1 MNSIKTI
8 ARIGGLLY
16 LINIILGFFS
26 IGYVP
31 GVIEVAGNP
40 AATAHNIITH
50 EQFYRL
56 GLVAHII
63 ILLTNIPL
71 AVIFYEVFKIVNKKV
86 TLLVV
91 FFTLTGTAIEA
102 VNLLN
107 QFASLILLKG
117 NNLNAFTDEQL
128 QLLVYKLNQL
138 QGEGFNLA
146 LVFFGFY
153 CISIGYLIFKSTFL
167 PKIIG
172 VMMIIGGFCYLINS
186 FINFLAPQFA
196 GNLFPFIQIPS
207 GLAELSFCIC
217 LLITGVNTNKWKQK
231 ATSYSQRFIR

>member
-8 ARIGGLLY
+8 ARVGGLLY
-16 LINIILGFFS
+16 LINIVLGFFA

-71 AVIFYEVFKIVNKKV
+71 AVIFYEVFKVVNKKV

-186 FINFLAPQFA
+186 FISFLAPQFA
-196 GNLFPFIQIPS
+196 DNLF
-207 GLAELSFCIC
+207 LSYKFHQD
-217 LLITGVNTNKWKQK
+217 LL
-231 ATSYSQRFIR
+231 S